1 MNFCRQ
7 NHKGLPSRVVLRG
20 LRRGGYIVKRG
31 LITFAALLIFGA
43 LSSTAGAQTPAQMTK
58 FCRYLSKHPAVAMQ
72 LAAAQGMDGPEFL
85 TSYCAA
91 AANETQY
98 SRLQYFL
105 MTHPEVAQQLADQQA
120 MGGVVPYQGVDPY
133 QSVPPYA
140 PAGPSYQPGPSYQSV
155 PPYAAAPPY
164 QSVPPYAAAP
174 PYQSAYPNQPYFGA
188 TPDPIGQLAGSAI
201 TGLVTRLLGNYTGVQ
216 NYGGYNGGLGPAPQP
231 PYSAAPYPAGP

>member
-1 MNFCRQ
+1 MKFCRQ
-7 NHKGLPSRVVLRG
+7 IHKGLPSRVVPRG

-31 LITFAALLIFGA
+31 LITFAALLICGA
-43 LSSTAGAQTPAQMTK
+43 LSSTAGAQTPAQMAK
-58 FCRYLSKHPAVAMQ
+58 FCRYLSKHPAKTME

-91 AANETQY
+91 ADETQY
-98 SRLQYFL
+98 SRFQYFL

-120 MGGVVPYQGVDPY
+120 MGGVPPYQGVDPY

-140 PAGPSYQPGPSYQSV
+140 PGPSYQSV

-164 QSVPPYAAAP
+164 QSAPPYAAAP
-174 PYQSAYPNQPYFGA
+174 PYQSAYPRQPYFGA
-188 TPDPIGQLAGSAI
+188 TPDPIGQLAGSVI
-201 TGLVTRLLGNYTGVQ
+201 TGLMGQLLGNYAGVQ